1 MTLFEHVYECFYRL
15 NKYLDI
21 SYENNK
27 MNIKLNMLKVNN
39 KDNRTTSM
47 TSFRLSLLLTL
58 NIFKVACVVDLKSV
72 FTD

>member
-1 MTLFEHVYECFYRL
+1 MTLFEHVYERFYRL

-21 SYENNK
+21 SYENSK

>member
-1 MTLFEHVYECFYRL
+1 MTLFEHVYESFYRL

-21 SYENNK
+21 GYENSK

-39 KDNRTTSM
+39 KDSRTTSM